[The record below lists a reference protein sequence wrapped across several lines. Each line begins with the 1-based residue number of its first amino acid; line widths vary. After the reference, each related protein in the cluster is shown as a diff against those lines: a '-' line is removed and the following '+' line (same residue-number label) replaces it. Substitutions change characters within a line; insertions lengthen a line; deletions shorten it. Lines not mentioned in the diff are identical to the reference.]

1 MKILISGNMGYVG
14 PSVVRELRASRP
26 GATLIGLDMGYFS
39 HCLTNAVVLPECN
52 MDVQYFADVRAVP
65 ELVLSGVDAVVHL
78 AAISNDTMGNTFEE
92 VTMEV
97 NYRASIELA
106 RKAKEAGAKSFALAS
121 SCSIYGFAKDRP
133 RRETSP
139 VDPLTAYAKSKVLAE
154 RDLAELADSRFR
166 VTCLR
171 FATACGMSE
180 RLRLDLV
187 LNDFLAGAVALKKIC
202 VLSDGTPWRPLIH
215 VKDMA
220 RALDWAISREG
231 DSSDDF
237 LIVNAG
243 SDEWNYQIRDLAEA
257 AARVMPNVEV
267 TINKQAQPDKRSY
280 RVDFGLFKRLAP
292 DHQPKMDLVTTIA
305 ELQTGL
311 EAMRFQNADFRN
323 SHFMR
328 LRVLQDLRARGLLTE
343 RLEWTDKKLGPAP
356 LLARVSGGPTDAAI
370 AQIVP

>member
-1 MKILISGNMGYVG
+1 MKILITGNMGYVG
-14 PSVVRELRASRP
+14 PSVVRQLRASHP

-52 MDVQYFADVRAVP
+52 VDVQYFADVRAVP
-65 ELVLSGVDAVVHL
+65 EHVLSEVDAVVHL
-78 AAISNDTMGNTFEE
+78 AAISNDTMGNTFER

-97 NYRASIELA
+97 NYHASVELA
-106 RKAKEAGAKSFALAS
+106 RKAKEAGARSFALAS
-121 SCSIYGFAKDRP
+121 SCSIYGFANDHP
-133 RRETSP
+133 RTETSP
-139 VDPLTAYAKSKVLAE
+139 VDPLTAYAKSKVFAE
-154 RDLAELADSRFR
+154 RDLAELAGSRFR

-187 LNDFLAGAVALKKIC
+187 LNDFIAGAVASKKIS

-231 DSSDDF
+231 DGSDDF

-243 SDEWNYQIRDLAEA
+243 SDEWNYQIRDLAKA
-257 AARVMPNVEV
+257 AARVMPSVEV

-280 RVDFGLFKRLAP
+280 RVDFRLFRHLAP
-292 DHQPKMDLVTTIA
+292 DHQPKMELVTTIA
-305 ELQTGL
+305 ELQSGL
-311 EAMRFQNADFRN
+311 EAMKFQNADFRN

-328 LRVLQDLRARGLLTE
+328 LRVLQDFRARGLLTE
-343 RLEWTDKKLGPAP
+343 RLEWTDKKLVPAP
-356 LLARVSGGPTDAAI
+356 SPAQVPGGATDAAI
-370 AQIVP
+370 AQVVP